1 MATTKKLHIRKF
13 SPNGN
18 LTNQYALNFKAAT
31 ADELKLLGED
41 LPEGYIA
48 GWASTPTLDTG
59 DDIVVPG
66 AFSES
71 IASRG
76 LKGMRG
82 VKLLLNHDTS
92 KMAGTISKLETRG
105 NGLWMEAQL
114 NLNVS
119 YVRDAYELAK
129 MNGGIGFS
137 VGFRVLERQWVKD
150 AKTNDEYRIINKG
163 DLMEISVVAAAMN
176 EECGTVI
183 IKGHEDQ
190 GGQDQGE
197 QDQDEQ
203 DQDQEDFLSV
213 VPKTLAEFER
223 ALVDAGFAN
232 THKRANKV
240 TSFVKSCA
248 ALFAAE
254 IEEAKPSVTPEV
266 AFKNADFDAVS
277 KLIADMKKSI
287 RL

>member
-1 MATTKKLHIRKF
+1 MKRIKKF

-31 ADELKLLGED
+31 VEELKLLGGD

-59 DDIVVPG
+59 SDIVVPG
-66 AFSES
+66 AFTKS
-71 IASRG
+71 ILDRG
-76 LKGMRG
+76 LKGLRG
-82 VKLLLNHDTS
+82 IKLLLDHNMT
-92 KMAGTISKLETRG
+92 KMAGTIMKLETRG
-105 NGLWMEAQL
+105 DGLWMEAQL

-129 MNGGIGFS
+129 MNGGIAFS
-137 VGFRVLERQWVKD
+137 VGFRVLDREWVKD
-150 AKTNDEYRIINKG
+150 TKTNEEYRIIKQG
-163 DLMEISVVAAAMN
+163 DLMEVSIVTFGMN

-190 GGQDQGE
+190 DDRDQGE
-197 QDQDEQ
+197 QDQGGQDEG
-203 DQDQEDFLSV
+203 DFLSV

-254 IEEAKPSVTPEV
+254 IEEAKPSVTSEV

-277 KLIADMKKSI
+277 KLIADMKRSI

>member
-1 MATTKKLHIRKF
+1 MTTIKKSHTKKF

-31 ADELKLLGED
+31 VEELKLLGED

-82 VKLLLNHDTS
+82 VKLLLNHDMS

-183 IKGHEDQ
+183 IKGLEDALE
-190 GGQDQGE
+190 DA
-197 QDQDEQ
+197 QDQDE
-203 DQDQEDFLSV
+203 EDFLSV

>member
-1 MATTKKLHIRKF
+1 
-13 SPNGN
+13 
-18 LTNQYALNFKAAT
+18 
-31 ADELKLLGED
+31 
-41 LPEGYIA
+41 
-48 GWASTPTLDTG
+48 
-59 DDIVVPG
+59 
-66 AFSES
+66 
-71 IASRG
+71 
-76 LKGMRG
+76 
-82 VKLLLNHDTS
+82 
-92 KMAGTISKLETRG
+92 
-105 NGLWMEAQL
+105 
-114 NLNVS
+114 
-119 YVRDAYELAK
+119 VRDAYELAK
-129 MNGGIGFS
+129 MNEGIAFS
-137 VGFRVLERQWVKD
+137 VGFRVLDREWVKD
-150 AKTNDEYRIINKG
+150 AKTNEEYRIIKQG
-163 DLMEISVVAAAMN
+163 DLMEVSIVTFGMN

-183 IKGHEDQ
+183 IKG
-190 GGQDQGE
+190 QD
-197 QDQDEQ
+197 DQD
-203 DQDQEDFLSV
+203 DQDREDEEDFLSV